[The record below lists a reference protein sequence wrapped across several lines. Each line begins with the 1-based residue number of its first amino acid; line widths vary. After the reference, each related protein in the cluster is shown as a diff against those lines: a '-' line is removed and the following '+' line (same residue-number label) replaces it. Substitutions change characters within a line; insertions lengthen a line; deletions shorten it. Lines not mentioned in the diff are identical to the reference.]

1 VQPTTADS
9 YRSITHTLT
18 AKGAE
23 FNTFKTKEERNYRVI
38 LKHLHCSI
46 NPDDSKAENEKL
58 GHKVA
63 NIWNIKQ
70 FQTKLPLSMFFVD
83 LKPAPKNKDIFDV

>member
-1 VQPTTADS
+1 MTSNQK
-9 YRSITHTLT
+9 Y
-18 AKGAE
+18 K
-23 FNTFKTKEERNYRVI
+23 
-38 LKHLHCSI
+38 
-46 NPDDSKAENEKL
+46 KL

-83 LKPAPKNKDIFDV
+83 LKPAPNKKDIFDLEFLQQYKIKFEAPKHKREIAQFSKCQRYGHKT